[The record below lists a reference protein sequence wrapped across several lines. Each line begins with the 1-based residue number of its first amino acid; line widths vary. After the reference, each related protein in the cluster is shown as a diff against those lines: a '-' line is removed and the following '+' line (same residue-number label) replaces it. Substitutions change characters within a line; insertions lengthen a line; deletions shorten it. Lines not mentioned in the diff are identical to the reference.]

1 MPGPFEYSIWILCAL
16 LEAGVVVCSLLRRS
30 FQRYFTLNLYMIA
43 SFATTVGRYVVLAR
57 SGFTSN
63 EYAYFYYYSDAILT
77 ICLYFVLMGLYS
89 LVFEELGAA
98 TYVRAFSMLLL
109 AGTALFSYGVIHQS
123 ENRMVTLYV
132 FEMSQNLY
140 FVGLVLTYVLWGA
153 VLKLRET
160 RARVIQFVLSLGV
173 YFSLYAANYA
183 LDNIYPNLDYIWM
196 HLPGLISTLLPIAW
210 CYAFLRFSEN
220 ARLAPARLAVIPR

>member
-1 MPGPFEYSIWILCAL
+1 VPGPFEYSIWILCAL

>member
-1 MPGPFEYSIWILCAL
+1 MPGPFDYSIWILCTF
-16 LEAGVVVCSLLRRS
+16 LEAGVVVCSLFRRS
-30 FQRYFTLNLYMIA
+30 FRRYFILNLYMLA
-43 SFATTVGRYVVLAR
+43 SLATGVGRYVVLAR
-57 SGFTSN
+57 SGFTSA

-77 ICLYFVLMGLYS
+77 ICLYFTLMGLYS
-89 LVFEELGAA
+89 FVFEEMGAA

-123 ENRMVTLYV
+123 ENRMVTHYV
-132 FEMSQNLY
+132 LELSQNLY

-183 LDNIYPNLDYIWM
+183 LDNIYPNLDHIWM
-196 HLPGLISTLLPIAW
+196 HLPQLISTLLPLAW
-210 CYAFLRFSEN
+210 CYAFLRFNED

>member
-1 MPGPFEYSIWILCAL
+1 MPGPFEYSIWIICTL
-16 LEAGVVVCSLLRRS
+16 LEAGVVVCAFVRHS
-30 FQRYFTLNLYMIA
+30 FRRYFTLNLYMATSFVA
-43 SFATTVGRYVVLAR
+43 SVGRYAVLTR
-57 SGFTSN
+57 HGLTSN
-63 EYAYFYYYSDAILT
+63 EYIYFYYYSDAILT
-77 ICLYFVLMGLYS
+77 ICLYFALMGLYS
-89 LVFEELGAA
+89 IVFEELGAER
-98 TYVRAFSMLLL
+98 YVRIFSMLLL

-123 ENRMVTLYV
+123 ENRMVTHYV
-132 FEMSQNLY
+132 VELSQNLY

-183 LDNIYPNLDYIWM
+183 LYNMWPNLEFIWTY
-196 HLPGLISTLLPIAW
+196 LPAIIGTLLPIAW
-210 CYAFLRFSEN
+210 CYAFLRFNED

>member
-1 MPGPFEYSIWILCAL
+1 MVVCAL
-16 LEAGVVVCSLLRRS
+16 TRRS
-30 FQRYFTLNLYMIA
+30 FRRYFTLNLYMAA
-43 SFATTVGRYVVLAR
+43 SFATSVGRWVVLVRNGRGSDA
-57 SGFTSN
+57 
-63 EYAYFYYYSDAILT
+63 YAYFYYYSDAILT
-77 ICLYFVLMGLYS
+77 LCLFFALMGLYS
-89 LVFEELGAA
+89 IVFEELGAT

-109 AGTALFSYGVIHQS
+109 AGTTLFSYGVIHQS
-123 ENRMVTLYV
+123 ENRMVTPYV
-132 FEMSQNLY
+132 IEMSQNLY

-183 LDNIYPNLDYIWM
+183 LGNIYPNLSYIWIY
-196 HLPGLISTLLPIAW
+196 LPALISTLLPLAW
-210 CYAFLRFSEN
+210 CYAFVRFNED

>member
-1 MPGPFEYSIWILCAL
+1 VPGPFDYYIWILCTL
-16 LEAGVVVCSLLRRS
+16 LEASVVVCSLFRRV
-30 FQRYFTLNLYMIA
+30 FWRYFTLNLYMMA
-43 SFATTVGRYVVLAR
+43 SLATSVGRYVVLVR
-57 SGFTSN
+57 SGFASD

-77 ICLYFVLMGLYS
+77 ICLYFALMGMYS
-89 LVFEELGAA
+89 LVFEELGAT

-123 ENRMVTLYV
+123 ENRMLTLYV

-140 FVGLVLTYVLWGA
+140 FVGLVLTYLLWGA
-153 VLKLRET
+153 VLKMRET

-183 LDNIYPNLDYIWM
+183 LDNIYPNLGYRI
-196 HLPGLISTLLPIAW
+196 HLPQLISTLLPIAW
-210 CYAFLRFSEN
+210 CYAFLRFNED

>member
-1 MPGPFEYSIWILCAL
+1 MPGPFDYSIWILCTL
-16 LEAGVVVCSLLRRS
+16 LEASVVVCALLRRS
-30 FQRYFTLNLYMIA
+30 FWRYFTLNLYMMA
-43 SFATTVGRYVVLAR
+43 SLATSVGRYVVLAR
-57 SGFTSN
+57 SGFNSD
-63 EYAYFYYYSDAILT
+63 EYAYFYFYSDAILT
-77 ICLYFVLMGLYS
+77 ICLYFALMGLYS
-89 LVFEELGAA
+89 IVFEELGAG

-123 ENRMVTLYV
+123 ENRMVTRYV
-132 FEMSQNLY
+132 VEMSQNLY

-153 VLKLRET
+153 VLKMRET

-183 LDNIYPNLDYIWM
+183 LLNIYPNMSYRM
-196 HLPGLISTLLPIAW
+196 HLPQLISTLLPLAW
-210 CYAFLRFSEN
+210 CYAFLRFDED

>member
-1 MPGPFEYSIWILCAL
+1 VPGPFEYSIWILCAL

-43 SFATTVGRYVVLAR
+43 SFATTVGRYVVLER

-183 LDNIYPNLDYIWM
+183 LDNIYPSLDYIWM

>member
-1 MPGPFEYSIWILCAL
+1 M
-16 LEAGVVVCSLLRRS
+16 VVCSLLRRS
-30 FQRYFTLNLYMIA
+30 FRQYFTLNLYMMA
-43 SFATTVGRYVVLAR
+43 SLATSVGRYVVLAR
-57 SGFTSN
+57 SGFTSD
-63 EYAYFYYYSDAILT
+63 EYTYFYYYSDAILT
-77 ICLYFVLMGLYS
+77 ICLYFALMGLYS
-89 LVFEELGAA
+89 FVFEELGAT

-132 FEMSQNLY
+132 FELSQNLY
-140 FVGLVLTYVLWGA
+140 FVGLVLTYLLWGA
-153 VLKLRET
+153 VLKMRET

-183 LDNIYPNLDYIWM
+183 LYNIYPNLGYRM
-196 HLPGLISTLLPIAW
+196 HLPQIISTLLPIAW
-210 CYAFLRFSEN
+210 CYAFLRFNED

>member
-1 MPGPFEYSIWILCAL
+1 
-16 LEAGVVVCSLLRRS
+16 
-30 FQRYFTLNLYMIA
+30 MIA
-43 SFATTVGRYVVLAR
+43 SFATSVGRYVVLVR
-57 SGFTSN
+57 SGFTSD
-63 EYAYFYYYSDAILT
+63 EYTYFYYYSDAILT
-77 ICLYFVLMGLYS
+77 ICLYFALMGLYS

-160 RARVIQFVLSLGV
+160 RARVMQVVLSLGV

-183 LDNIYPNLDYIWM
+183 LGNIYPNLGHIWI
-196 HLPGLISTLLPIAW
+196 HLPQLISTLLPIAW
-210 CYAFLRFSEN
+210 CYAFLRFNED

>member
-1 MPGPFEYSIWILCAL
+1 MPGPFEYCVWILCTL
-16 LEAGVVVCSLLRRS
+16 LEAGVVVCSLLRHS
-30 FQRYFTLNLYMIA
+30 FRRYFTLNLYMMA
-43 SFATTVGRYVVLAR
+43 SVATSLGRYVFLTR
-57 SGFTSN
+57 SGLASN
-63 EYAYFYYYSDAILT
+63 EYTYFYYYSDAILT

-109 AGTALFSYGVIHQS
+109 AGTALFSYGVVHQS
-123 ENRMVTLYV
+123 ESRMVTPYV
-132 FEMSQNLY
+132 FELSQNLY
-140 FVGLVLTYVLWGA
+140 FVGLVLTYLLWGA
-153 VLKLRET
+153 VLKMRET

-183 LDNIYPNLDYIWM
+183 LDNIYPNRGQIWM
-196 HLPGLISTLLPIAW
+196 DLPQLISTLLPLAW
-210 CYAFLRFSEN
+210 CYAFLRFDED

>member
-1 MPGPFEYSIWILCAL
+1 VPGPFEYSIWIICTL
-16 LEAGVVVCSLLRRS
+16 LEAGVVLCAFARRS
-30 FQRYFTLNLYMIA
+30 FRRYFTLNLYMLA
-43 SFATTVGRYVVLAR
+43 SFATSVGRYVVLTR
-57 SGFTSN
+57 SGLDSA

-77 ICLYFVLMGLYS
+77 LCLYFALMGLYS
-89 LVFEELGAA
+89 IVFEELGAG

-123 ENRMVTLYV
+123 ENRMVTHYV
-132 FEMSQNLY
+132 VEMSQNLY

-183 LDNIYPNLDYIWM
+183 LANIYPRLGHIWM
-196 HLPGLISTLLPIAW
+196 YVPPVISTLLPIAW
-210 CYAFLRFSEN
+210 CYAFLRFSED
-220 ARLAPARLAVIPR
+220 ARLVPARLAVIPR